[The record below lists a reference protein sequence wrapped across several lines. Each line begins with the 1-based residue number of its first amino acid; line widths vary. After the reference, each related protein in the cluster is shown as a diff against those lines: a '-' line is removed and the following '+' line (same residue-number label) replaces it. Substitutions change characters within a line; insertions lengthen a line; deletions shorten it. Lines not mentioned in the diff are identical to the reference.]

1 MRNRTAFSFVLIL
14 SLGGAAAAA
23 QEIPNWPAPP
33 FWEPPGRTAAP
44 GASGERLRG
53 TLAAPNPL
61 PFIPITPCRVVDTR
75 GLGQTGSFGPP
86 TLDADS
92 IRVIPIASHPVC
104 TEIPPNVGAYS
115 LNITVTNTGAHP
127 FGYIKV
133 WPSGSFEPNVS
144 TLNWSTAG
152 QTIANAAIVPAGG
165 GGAIVV
171 RAGNASTDLI
181 IDINGY
187 YAVAPGISNT
197 RFGSEALD
205 AVTTGSDNTA
215 FGFRA
220 LTSVTTSEGNTAV
233 GTSALF
239 ANTGN
244 ENTALGVGA
253 GAAVTSGSENTFLG
267 YGAGFQITTGMGN
280 IVIGRSAGAAIQTG
294 SHNILIGSNG
304 SANESNTIRIGDTA
318 NQNNTVIVG
327 IAGQT
332 AVGGV
337 PVLVTGGGRL
347 GTTTSSRRF
356 KTDIRDMG
364 SESDGLMKLRP
375 VVFRYKEEIDP
386 TSLTQYGLIAEEVA
400 DVYPALVANGS
411 DGKPEAIRYQEMN
424 ALLLNE
430 LQKQRREIAELR
442 SQLTQVQRRLKQK

>member
-1 MRNRTAFSFVLIL
+1 
-14 SLGGAAAAA
+14 
-23 QEIPNWPAPP
+23 
-33 FWEPPGRTAAP
+33 
-44 GASGERLRG
+44 
-53 TLAAPNPL
+53 
-61 PFIPITPCRVVDTR
+61 
-75 GLGQTGSFGPP
+75 
-86 TLDADS
+86 
-92 IRVIPIASHPVC
+92 
-104 TEIPPNVGAYS
+104 
-115 LNITVTNTGAHP
+115 
-127 FGYIKV
+127 
-133 WPSGSFEPNVS
+133 
-144 TLNWSTAG
+144 
-152 QTIANAAIVPAGG
+152 
-165 GGAIVV
+165 
-171 RAGNASTDLI
+171 
-181 IDINGY
+181 
-187 YAVAPGISNT
+187 
-197 RFGSEALD
+197 
-205 AVTTGSDNTA
+205 
-215 FGFRA
+215 
-220 LTSVTTSEGNTAV
+220 
-233 GTSALF
+233 
-239 ANTGN
+239 
-244 ENTALGVGA
+244 VGA